1 MHIWVDADSCP
12 NVIKDILFRAANR
25 TKIHM
30 TLVANQP
37 IRYSP
42 SPFIKSV
49 QVGAGFDIAD
59 NYIVREVQPE
69 DLVIT
74 GDVPLA
80 NAVVEKGALALNPRG
95 ELYSDKN
102 IKLRLSIRNFSEN
115 LRSTGMI
122 TRGPDRLSKKDI
134 QNFAN
139 HLDKALSPHSRT

>member
-30 TLVANQP
+30 ILVANQP

-42 SPFIKSV
+42 SPFIKSI

-59 NYIVREVQPE
+59 NYIVKHAKPN

-80 NAVVEKGALALNPRG
+80 DAAVALGALALNPRG
-95 ELYSDKN
+95 ELYSEKN
-102 IKLRLSIRNFSEN
+102 IKQRLSIRNFSEN

-122 TRGPDRLSKKDI
+122 TRGPDKLSKRDV

-139 HLDKALSPHSRT
+139 HLDKVLMKMLT

>member
-12 NVIKDILFRAANR
+12 NIIKDILFRASNR
-25 TKIHM
+25 TKIPM

-37 IRYSP
+37 LKCPP

-59 NYIVREVQPE
+59 NYIVQCVQPN

-74 GDVPLA
+74 ADVPLA
-80 NAVVEKGALALNPRG
+80 DAVVLKGARALNPRG
-95 ELYSDKN
+95 ELYSETN
-102 IKLRLSIRNFSEN
+102 IKQRLSVRNFSEN
-115 LRSTGMI
+115 LRSSGMI
-122 TRGPDRLSKKDI
+122 TKGPDKFTKQNI

-139 HLDKALSPHSRT
+139 NLDKILLESQRR